1 MLRKARLASAT
12 VVAHRDVSQMKPH
25 QEQRAFR
32 PGRHGIGVPVVIAL
46 CLLLAIP
53 GYALSQ
59 LTAQIDWRVLVGA
72 PLALSIFTFFAY
84 RSDKLR
90 AEAGE
95 WRVPEATLHF
105 AALVGGW
112 PGAFLAQ
119 RRFRHKT
126 SKVSFQVVFWIVVL
140 THQFLAVDSLLDWR
154 ITKDAVRAIK
164 SQTAQQGVRAN
175 DRGFHV
181 SCSEQPGAVVPQS

>member
-1 MLRKARLASAT
+1 
-12 VVAHRDVSQMKPH
+12 VH
-25 QEQRAFR
+25 QPQRTFQPRRRAI
-32 PGRHGIGVPVVIAL
+32 GIPVVMAL

-53 GYALSQ
+53 GYALSR
-59 LTAQIDWRVLVGA
+59 LTSQIDWRVLVGA

-95 WRVPEATLHF
+95 WRVPESTLHF

-126 SKVSFQVVFWIVVL
+126 SKVSFQIVFWIVVL
-140 THQFLAVDSLLDWR
+140 SHQFVAVDSLLDWR

-164 SQTAQQGVRAN
+164 SRTA
-175 DRGFHV
+175 
-181 SCSEQPGAVVPQS
+181 